1 MSQPIKDS
9 KKKKVQQDA
18 PLTRS
23 SGGIMGLVRSR
34 VRENFGREGSTT
46 IAKNYELF
54 RNNQV
59 KIPKRSRESRA
70 VGQNR
75 TEAEMVHNFRQN
87 VSPLGDTKDRNSEL
101 EFRPSRHLEQSAIE
115 TVNLQSKNKLFSV
128 SQIKNVQGDTS
139 AREIG
144 FFAPKIGSYSDP
156 MWQQG
161 SNNNTP
167 LAGGI

>member
-1 MSQPIKDS
+1 
-9 KKKKVQQDA
+9 
-18 PLTRS
+18 
-23 SGGIMGLVRSR
+23 MGLVRSR
-34 VRENFGREGSTT
+34 ARENFGRGGSTT
-46 IAKNYELF
+46 ISKNSELF

-139 AREIG
+139 GREIG

-156 MWQQG
+156 MGQQG
-161 SNNNTP
+161 GYSNIPMADGT
-167 LAGGI
+167 LTTKVQQKLFCM